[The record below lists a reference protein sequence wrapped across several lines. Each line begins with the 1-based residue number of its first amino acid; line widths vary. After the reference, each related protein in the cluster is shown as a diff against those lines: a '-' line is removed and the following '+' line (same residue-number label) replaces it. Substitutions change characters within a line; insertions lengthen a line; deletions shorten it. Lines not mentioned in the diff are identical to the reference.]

1 MAKKAKRSTAKKT
14 VTPTK
19 LKGALSHLGVRLPH
33 GYQIV
38 KRKRK

>member
-1 MAKKAKRSTAKKT
+1 MAKKRATSKKT

-19 LKGALSHLGVRLPH
+19 LKGALTKLGVRLPH
-33 GYQIV
+33 GYEIT